1 MTDDP
6 YLVDRDF
13 GDGEQRR
20 VRRRRSGSSSSDAA
34 RTRSSRGRSGSGRS
48 GSGRSRRP
56 RRFNRPWLFLGL
68 GLIAAGLAV
77 LSWVGWEFW
86 GTNIVSQ
93 HRQEQI
99 ASKVQQGWGSGQD
112 AVTTKFGKATAILH
126 VPRFGNSYAVP
137 VLEGDSEEVL
147 AAGIAHFP
155 HTAGP
160 GQVGN
165 YALAAH
171 RVTHG
176 EPFAGFPHLRA
187 KDMVYVET
195 RTATYEYQLD
205 NGGTDLVVPMQDT
218 WVIDPSP
225 VNPTGGVE
233 PTPSSKKLITLV
245 TCSEIFHTD
254 NRSVVFGHLVG
265 VVKKGGAQ
273 SVDPPAV
280 HGGGGL
286 PWWAWLLVA
295 TVVVL
300 SVTWVLRRRLR

>member
-6 YLVDRDF
+6 YLVERDF
-13 GDGEQRR
+13 GDGEERR
-20 VRRRRSGSSSSDAA
+20 VRRRRSSSSGGSSG
-34 RTRSSRGRSGSGRS
+34 RTRSSRGRSSS
-48 GSGRSRRP
+48 QRSRRP
-56 RRFNRPWLFLGL
+56 RKFNRPWLFVGL
-68 GLIAAGLAV
+68 GLIASGLAV
-77 LSWVGWEFW
+77 LAWVGWEFW
-86 GTNIVSQ
+86 GTNVVSH

-99 ASKVQQGWGSGQD
+99 ASKVQQGWGSGED
-112 AVTTKFGKATAILH
+112 TVATKFGKATAILH
-126 VPRFGNSYAVP
+126 VPRFGNNYAVP

-176 EPFAGFPHLRA
+176 EPFAKFPHLRA
-187 KDMVYVET
+187 TDEVYVET

-225 VNPTGGVE
+225 VNPDGGVQ
-233 PTPSSKKLITLV
+233 PTPSSKRLITLV

-254 NRSVVFGHLVG
+254 NRSVVFGHLVR
-265 VVKKGGAQ
+265 VVPKGHAKPVTALSAAPGE
-273 SVDPPAV
+273 
-280 HGGGGL
+280 GL
-286 PWWAWLLVA
+286 PWWAWPLGA
-295 TVVVL
+295 AVVV
-300 SVTWVLRRRLR
+300 VCVAWVLRRRLR